1 MLAMLLHIVSLK
13 VVDDGKVVNVAAAGR
28 DITML
33 VALILFAELLNKL
46 LCISK
51 NEKRL
56 DKISLKDELTGLPNI
71 GNCGLARAKH
81 LTVE

>member
-46 LCISK
+46 LYISK

-56 DKISLKDELTGLPNI
+56 DKISWKVELTGLPNI
-71 GNCGLARAKH
+71 CNCGLARAKH